1 MNTNNNTRPIKFISY
16 DGSWPNLC
24 SGTLTIT
31 LAGETIKFG
40 YGKDYYRFWHSGGRV
55 WFDDNWG
62 GHVESGPWEFD
73 DYEDFEGK
81 DKITEA
87 EYKKITELFSENV
100 PEGCCGGCV

>member
-1 MNTNNNTRPIKFISY
+1 MNTNNNTRPVKFISY
-16 DGSWPNLC
+16 DGSYPNLC

-40 YGKDYYRFWHSGGRV
+40 CGKDYYSFWHSGGCV
-55 WFDDNWG
+55 WFDEGWG
-62 GHVESGPWEFD
+62 DHVESGPWEFD
-73 DYEDFEGK
+73 DYEDFEGT

-87 EYKKITELFSENV
+87 EYKEITKLFSENV